1 MKEKAKPLVENQNFQ
16 SVLNQID
23 TFFEHPK
30 LMDATDYESIRKFVV
45 IIDQV
50 IDYKKF
56 PVTEFIVFEVGIT
69 IVWVFLMNFM
79 KDIDPTN
86 KDAFIFGGLLALSIA
101 NYFIMKTSNN
111 IPEIKGQYRELKT
124 VMDALEIY
132 TDVYST
138 DDLYKAS
145 ADKIRELREKYPEA
159 FDHLRA
165 EQKMIDRKKRMS
177 QAKLNIST
185 QLLQREKDADEDN
198 FVDPEE
204 EEEEDEEE
212 NTDHRL
218 SQ

>member
-16 SVLNQID
+16 SVLSQID

-30 LMDATDYESIRKFVV
+30 LMESTDHESIRKLVV

-56 PVTEFIVFEVGIT
+56 PVTEFIVFEVGLT
-69 IVWVFLMNFM
+69 ILWVFMMNFVQ
-79 KDIDPTN
+79 DVDPAN

-101 NYFIMKTSNN
+101 NYFIMKTSTN
-111 IPEIKGQYRELKT
+111 IPEIKGQYKELKT

-132 TDVYST
+132 TDVYSAE
-138 DDLYKAS
+138 DLYNAS

-165 EQKMIDRKKRMS
+165 EQKMIDRKKRMN

-185 QLLQREKDADEDN
+185 QLQQREKDAEEDN
-198 FVDPEE
+198 FIDPEKE
-204 EEEEDEEE
+204 EEE
-212 NTDHRL
+212 NTNYRL